1 VRRRISVID
10 SNVLYSVELTD
21 LFLTFA
27 THRLIQLHWSE
38 VILEEVRRSLL
49 RTGRLSPPLI
59 NYRLT
64 AMERALPNALAS
76 VTEDEVR
83 SMQISENDRHVLALA
98 VVSAADSIIT
108 FNVRDFPRDYC
119 ENLGIAI
126 LTPDETAAELASHDL
141 VGATNAVHEI
151 AHRRRNPTISVDE
164 LLVRWET
171 QLPSF
176 VAAMRG

>member
-27 THRLIQLHWSE
+27 THRLIQLHWSDA
-38 VILEEVRRSLL
+38 ILEEVRRSLL

-59 NYRLT
+59 NYRLA

-76 VTEDEVR
+76 VSEDEVR
-83 SMQISENDRHVLALA
+83 RMQISNNDRHVLALA

-119 ENLGIAI
+119 ENLGIEI

-141 VGATNAVHEI
+141 AGVTNAVHEI
-151 AHRRRNPTISVDE
+151 AHRRRNPSVSMDE